1 MPSGLTGSWRNGG
14 IGAIVVA
21 APADERATLMS
32 DKPSYLGLLNAIA
45 VAESRAHAYLTAWAG
60 VTKSDEVR
68 AVLLKV
74 AAREG
79 EHGMSFA
86 RRINE
91 LGYNVRVKD
100 DGDTDKAIALV
111 TSDCSDLE
119 KMEALKLH
127 RLDTGD
133 KPDIFDDFF
142 KDHTIDIATG
152 ALLGRYIAEERDS
165 ARVLRHCYELLKQSA
180 GRSSS
185 SDPAVDRLASLE
197 RKVDELCSTVGEL
210 CAAMAPATNG
220 SKAKSRTK

>member
-1 MPSGLTGSWRNGG
+1 
-14 IGAIVVA
+14 
-21 APADERATLMS
+21 MS

-133 KPDIFDDFF
+133 KPDVFDDFF
-142 KDHTIDIATG
+142 KDHTIDVATG

-165 ARVLRHCYELLKQSA
+165 ARVLRQCYELLKQSA

-185 SDPAVDRLASLE
+185 PDPAVDRLASLE
-197 RKVDELCSTVGEL
+197 RKVDELCTTVGEL
-210 CAAMAPATNG
+210 CAAMSAPATNG
-220 SKAKSRTK
+220 AKAKARAK